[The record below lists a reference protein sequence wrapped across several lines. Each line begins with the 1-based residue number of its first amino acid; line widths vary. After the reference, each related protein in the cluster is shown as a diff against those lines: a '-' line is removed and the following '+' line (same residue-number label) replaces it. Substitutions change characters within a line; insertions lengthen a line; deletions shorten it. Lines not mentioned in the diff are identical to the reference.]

1 MPGALGFHSGFA
13 EPISAFF
20 FSLRLWTA
28 ILRFTVKKQISS
40 LDAASR
46 KVHEVEPYNKRK
58 IDITTFTPDISPKD
72 WVKVFKPFV
81 PKVATNSIFYYPI
94 ETLSP
99 TKTIG
104 KGRTNLTIIM
114 STIVQIDAATPYA
127 GFDMRATPSRKP
139 IIQMH
144 FEPKAYGITAGS
156 TYVMTFAI
164 EVVGQATFN
173 VDGSFGFISNAG
185 SRTLSGQTTVSLIFK
200 NVQPAD
206 QIYGYVEQKTGGSW
220 NWFST
225 RVTPPPLVIS
235 L

>member
-1 MPGALGFHSGFA
+1 
-13 EPISAFF
+13 
-20 FSLRLWTA
+20 
-28 ILRFTVKKQISS
+28 VKKPI

-46 KVHEVEPYNKRK
+46 KIREIERYNKRK
-58 IDITTFTPDISPKD
+58 IDFMTFKPDISAKD
-72 WVKVFKPFV
+72 WVKTFEPFV
-81 PKVATNSIFYYPI
+81 PNVSINHILYYPI

-127 GFDMRATPSRKP
+127 SFDMQATPSRKP

-144 FEPKAYGITAGS
+144 FEPKAYGITAAS
-156 TYVMTFAI
+156 AYVMTFAI
-164 EVVGQATFN
+164 EVVGQSAFN

-185 SRTLSGQTTVSLIFK
+185 LRTLSGQTTVSLIFK
-200 NVQPAD
+200 NVQPTD

-225 RVTPPPLVIS
+225 RITPPPLVIR